1 MVIHQDI
8 AVDQNSITVMVIL
21 KDLEEFY
28 PVPIFQEDVFSFVS
42 STGDVIQSGRIFYPD
57 WSSHG

>member
-28 PVPIFQEDVFSFVS
+28 PVPIFEEDVLSFVS
-42 STGDVIQSGRIFYPD
+42 SAGGVI
-57 WSSHG
+57 